1 MLPIDIHRA
10 RFSRLWRGL
19 ATVWSNLM
27 EYISWNIHDGQDTDF
42 WYDQW
47 LESKG
52 HLVFKCTS
60 DFSSHPR
67 SVSEMV
73 TESDYWNWELF
84 SSILPDEVVQQIAT
98 VQPPLAQLEPDT
110 IGWRWEMNRCF
121 STKSAYAAL
130 NRGYVRILLES
141 DNKEVVCALC
151 YTDRIVPSAKSRNPI
166 GGTKF
171 IMSSS
176 GVIPLLHLDALRIA

>member
-1 MLPIDIHRA
+1 
-10 RFSRLWRGL
+10 
-19 ATVWSNLM
+19 
-27 EYISWNIHDGQDTDF
+27 
-42 WYDQW
+42 
-47 LESKG
+47 
-52 HLVFKCTS
+52 
-60 DFSSHPR
+60 
-67 SVSEMV
+67 MV

-130 NRGYVRILLES
+130 N
-141 DNKEVVCALC
+141 
-151 YTDRIVPSAKSRNPI
+151 SAKSRNPI